1 MCHIDR
7 LTIVH
12 TVHQSFFFFFK
23 PVVYV
28 LIQNKPLANV
38 TPIWDEKEILIILGL
53 QCWHLKKGTN
63 FSQRLISSCFFL
75 FVCLKWNSFY
85 SSATT
90 KMTPRGSNKTVTI
103 HPAALLHEGGWNQ
116 IYLIWRSGLS
126 TSRPRGRE
134 EGTAVAEAMLWR
146 TRHRCGAME
155 TQPVRADWLP
165 AQPTKSPQIWA
176 KSFRR
181 DSGHCIVLAEEQP
194 ACALLLTRAG

>member
-12 TVHQSFFFFFK
+12 TVHQSFFFFK

-28 LIQNKPLANV
+28 LIKNKPLVNV
-38 TPIWDEKEILIILGL
+38 TPILDEKEILIILGL

-63 FSQRLISSCFFL
+63 FSQRLISSSCFIYFFW

-90 KMTPRGSNKTVTI
+90 KITPRGSNKTVTI

-134 EGTAVAEAMLWR
+134 EGTPVAEAMLWR
-146 TRHRCGAME
+146 TRHRCGTME
-155 TQPVRADWLP
+155 T
-165 AQPTKSPQIWA
+165 
-176 KSFRR
+176 
-181 DSGHCIVLAEEQP
+181 
-194 ACALLLTRAG
+194 